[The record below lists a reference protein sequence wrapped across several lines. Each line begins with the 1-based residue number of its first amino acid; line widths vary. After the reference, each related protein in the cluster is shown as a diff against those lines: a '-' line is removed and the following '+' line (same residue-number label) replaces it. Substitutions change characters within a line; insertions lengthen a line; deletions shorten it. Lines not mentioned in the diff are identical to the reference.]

1 MKHVGWCTQEGPE
14 EKSGQIRLQISTLSS
29 RLEGDGVGCG
39 VECTYRASLSD
50 SYTGMM
56 ECPGRA
62 AVPLELWV
70 K

>member
-14 EKSGQIRLQISTLSS
+14 EKTGEIRLQISTLSS
-29 RLEGDGVGCG
+29 RLKATVSVDG
-39 VECTYRASLSD
+39 VECIYRANLSD

-62 AVPLELWV
+62 AMPLELWV